1 MKFILDANLSPRLSA
16 ELNAA
21 GCETQHVTELGL
33 LQASDIEIIYFAK
46 KHRAV
51 VITADVDFGN
61 LLMMHRL
68 RKPSI
73 ITVRQV
79 ERLNVAEL
87 FELLMSAINT
97 NRSLLHRGGI
107 IVLEPGR
114 VRQRA
119 LPLKD
124 NTKD

>member
-1 MKFILDANLSPRLSA
+1 VKFILDANLSPRLSI

-21 GCETQHVTELGL
+21 SCDTQHVSELGL
-33 LQASDIEIIYFAK
+33 LQASDIEIIDFAK

-51 VITADVDFGN
+51 VITADVDFGT
-61 LLMMHRL
+61 LLMTHRL

-79 ERLNVAEL
+79 DRLNVAEL
-87 FELLMSAINT
+87 FELLMAAIKT

-107 IVLEPGR
+107 IVVEPGSIR
-114 VRQRA
+114 RRT
-119 LPLKD
+119 LPLTD

>member
-21 GCETQHVTELGL
+21 GCDTQHVAELGL
-33 LQASDIEIIYFAK
+33 LRASDIEIIDFAK
-46 KHRAV
+46 KHRTV

-61 LLMMHRL
+61 LLMKHRL

-73 ITVRQV
+73 ITVRRV
-79 ERLNVAEL
+79 ERLSVAEL

-97 NRSLLHRGGI
+97 NRSLLRRGGI
-107 IVLEPGR
+107 IVVEPGSIR
-114 VRQRA
+114 RRT
-119 LPLKD
+119 LPLAE
-124 NTKD
+124 NTGI

>member
-33 LQASDIEIIYFAK
+33 LRASDIEIIYFAK

-61 LLMMHRL
+61 LLMLHRL

-79 ERLNVAEL
+79 ERLSVAEL
-87 FELLMSAINT
+87 LELLMSAINT
-97 NRSLLHRGGI
+97 NRSLLHHGGI

-114 VRQRA
+114 VRKRT
-119 LPLKD
+119 LPLTNNMTD
-124 NTKD
+124 

>member
-1 MKFILDANLSPRLSA
+1 MKFILDANLSPRLST

-21 GCETQHVTELGL
+21 GCNTQHVADFGL
-33 LQASDIEIIYFAK
+33 LRASDIEIIDFAK

-51 VITADVDFGN
+51 VITADIDFGK
-61 LLMMHRL
+61 LLMKHRL

-79 ERLNVAEL
+79 DRLNVAGL

-97 NRSLLHRGGI
+97 NRSLLRRGGI
-107 IVLEPGR
+107 VVVEPGSI
-114 VRQRA
+114 RQRA
-119 LPLKD
+119 LPLTE
-124 NTKD
+124 NTSD

>member
-21 GCETQHVTELGL
+21 GCNTQHVAELGL
-33 LQASDIEIIYFAK
+33 LRASDIEIVNFAK
-46 KHRAV
+46 KR
-51 VITADVDFGN
+51 
-61 LLMMHRL
+61 RL

-87 FELLMSAINT
+87 FELLISAINT
-97 NRSLLHRGGI
+97 NHSLLRRGGI
-107 IVLEPGR
+107 VVVEPGSIR
-114 VRQRA
+114 LRT
-119 LPLKD
+119 LPLTENARD
-124 NTKD
+124 